1 MSQLTATL
9 QKVHSAHSGCNSY
22 HVVVAVDEFRSILC
36 EFYDVAVIGQLCHA
50 DKVVCQGRAV

>member
-9 QKVHSAHSGCNSY
+9 QIVESAHSQCNSY

-36 EFYDVAVIGQLCHA
+36 EFHDVAVIFEL
-50 DKVVCQGRAV
+50 